1 MLEQIFGS
9 RTRVHL
15 LRIFLDHP
23 GQAYFVREL
32 ARLLGTQVYA
42 VRRELENLEGFGLV
56 VAVPQPTDAKASSDE
71 IGSSSTQK
79 RYYALNTGFVL
90 VPELT
95 ALFLKARL
103 LIERSLVEKIQ
114 SLGSISY
121 LLLSGVFVGLRDWP
135 TDLIIVGAVK
145 RDALKRLITQFERE
159 LQQPINYT
167 VMTKAEFQYRREI
180 TDRFIFTLLE
190 NKHIVVIDKITPPND
205 RVHKEKG

>member
-1 MLEQIFGS
+1 ML
-9 RTRVHL
+9 
-15 LRIFLDHP
+15 
-23 GQAYFVREL
+23 
-32 ARLLGTQVYA
+32 
-42 VRRELENLEGFGLV
+42 N
-56 VAVPQPTDAKASSDE
+56 AS
-71 IGSSSTQK
+71 
-79 RYYALNTGFVL
+79 FVL

-114 SLGSISY
+114 SLGTISY

-135 TDLIIVGAVK
+135 TDLVIVGKVK

-159 LQQPINYT
+159 LQQPINFT

-190 NKHIVVIDKITPPND
+190 NKHIVVIDKITPKHD
-205 RVHKEKG
+205 RHTRP